1 MMRTI
6 KYIPKATSARTEYRE
21 IDAEDQQWLQVELIR
36 WLSLIGELDQT
47 HDEDLRLFRD
57 SWWHRKSKDLSK
69 GQFGPNSP
77 CSIIAGI
84 VNNMMFKDKPQRDF
98 TEKQMRDIEYIS
110 MTLSGIFP
118 QGATAVRFQIG
129 FSQ

>member
-1 MMRTI
+1 MRTI
-6 KYIPKATSARTEYRE
+6 KYIPKITSARTEYRE
-21 IDAEDQQWLQVELIR
+21 IDSEDQQWLQVELVR
-36 WLSLIGELDQT
+36 WLALIGELDQT
-47 HDEDLRLFRD
+47 HDEDIRLFRD

-69 GQFGPNSP
+69 GREGPNSP

-84 VNNMMFKDKPQRDF
+84 VNNMMFKDTPQRDF

-118 QGATAVRFQIG
+118 TAATAVRFQIG
-129 FSQ
+129 FEL